1 MLSPR
6 EFSIIE
12 LNGRKKFAQLG
23 YAVYMRLRLSI
34 DKDIVALARRKAK
47 ALGKSLNQMI
57 PDYLLSFVDASTE
70 HSGVQVPIRARELA
84 RTAFY
89 S

>member
-1 MLSPR
+1 M
-6 EFSIIE
+6 
-12 LNGRKKFAQLG
+12 
-23 YAVYMRLRLSI
+23 SI

-57 PDYLLSFVDASTE
+57 RDYLLSFVDPTTE
-70 HSGVQVPIRARELA
+70 QSIAEFSRLSGRGNSLGLHFTRDDIHER
-84 RTAFY
+84 